1 MSETTDY
8 GKICYWCG
16 QYKNIHK
23 SEEWQEHDTEWR
35 RLVKEYGTRPI
46 FWKRVLS

>member
-1 MSETTDY
+1 MSEMTDY

-16 QYKNIHK
+16 QYKNIHS
-23 SEEWQEHDTEWR
+23 SEEWQEHDVEWR
-35 RLVKEYGTRPI
+35 RLVKEHGTRPI